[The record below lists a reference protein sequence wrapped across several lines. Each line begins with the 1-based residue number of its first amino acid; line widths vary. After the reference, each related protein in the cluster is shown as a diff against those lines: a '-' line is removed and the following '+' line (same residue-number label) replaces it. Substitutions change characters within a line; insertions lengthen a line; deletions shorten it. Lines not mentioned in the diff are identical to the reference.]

1 MAVGLG
7 ELDPTIA
14 RLVRKLAGKKW
25 VVLYDSLKATFAL
38 QAQGLAREVVFAA
51 MAVVDNEAAL
61 DSSGRRGLAETER
74 TENFAVAIAGVQGC
88 IAAWQAYKDW
98 CEEVSIVSTRSRMQ
112 QNVFC
117 PDSPVVSRRMYALAK
132 LALGDHPQIFSTRL
146 ERSYLL
152 WSLESVFWTGVFH
165 FCVIWHGLVF
175 LRVSTRFSSCLS
187 HFACN
192 YEILRVRF
200 QGGRVLR
207 APERADIG

>member
-38 QAQGLAREVVFAA
+38 QAQGLAREVGFAA

-61 DSSGRRGLAETER
+61 DSSGRRGLAERER

-98 CEEVSIVSTRSRMQ
+98 CEEVRNPLYKKQDATKCVLPQFTSSKQAHVHACETCSR
-112 QNVFC
+112 
-117 PDSPVVSRRMYALAK
+117 
-132 LALGDHPQIFSTRL
+132 
-146 ERSYLL
+146 
-152 WSLESVFWTGVFH
+152 
-165 FCVIWHGLVF
+165 
-175 LRVSTRFSSCLS
+175 
-187 HFACN
+187 
-192 YEILRVRF
+192 
-200 QGGRVLR
+200 
-207 APERADIG
+207 